1 MKNYRKLFEIHLTT
15 LVEFYRKKLQY
26 TQEQMAEVLQIS
38 PRAYYDIKRKKNSS
52 SASVLIFLLLLMS
65 DEELLAFRGN
75 MKEIVA
81 QAEQEGDLAV

>member
-1 MKNYRKLFEIHLTT
+1 MNYSKKFFETQLTN
-15 LVEFYRKKLQY
+15 LVEVYRNKLQY
-26 TQEQMAEVLQIS
+26 TQERMAEVLRIS
-38 PRAYYDIKRKKNSS
+38 PRSYYDIKRKKNSI

-65 DEELLAFRGN
+65 DEELLAFRDN

>member
-1 MKNYRKLFEIHLTT
+1 MKNYRKLFETHLTT
-15 LVEFYRKKLQY
+15 LVGLYRKKLQY

-38 PRAYYDIKRKKNSS
+38 PRAYYDIKRKKNSI

-65 DEELLAFRGN
+65 DEELLAFHDN